1 MIIYACVF
9 VSLTKPLISEKQKAP
24 FLLVTTLNLQT
35 GCGANFFKNFQNQTA
50 ANAYSLY
57 AVRRRYRSKTCPNG
71 IFVNSCCSEG
81 QLSFLQLA

>member
-1 MIIYACVF
+1 MIIHACVF

-50 ANAYSLY
+50 ANAYCPIHCTLY
-57 AVRRRYRSKTCPNG
+57 DVVTGQKPASMAFLVILVAAK
-71 IFVNSCCSEG
+71 VN
-81 QLSFLQLA
+81 